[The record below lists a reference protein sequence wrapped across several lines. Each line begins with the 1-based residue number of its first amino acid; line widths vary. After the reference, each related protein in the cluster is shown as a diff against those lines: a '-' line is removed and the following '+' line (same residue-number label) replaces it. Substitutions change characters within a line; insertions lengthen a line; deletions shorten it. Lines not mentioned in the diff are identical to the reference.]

1 MPPAQCRFCE
11 RPGRDELRPNVAE
24 LPELPKRMKDRDTF
38 EPVTLGHVRENGIM
52 GCKKAR
58 RRRRAAVGAG

>member
-1 MPPAQCRFCE
+1 M
-11 RPGRDELRPNVAE
+11 RPNVAE
-24 LPELPKRMKDRDTF
+24 LPELPKRMKDRETF

>member
-1 MPPAQCRFCE
+1 M
-11 RPGRDELRPNVAE
+11 RPNVAE